1 MNSLMIAITCSALLI
16 LGMGCSRHK
25 VTHSHLTGGSGD
37 RQVVADVDGPAW
49 IGPGPDKFTIKIT
62 GHEIVIEKERLLLD
76 GKEQGKFPATATKF
90 ELVCTNATLT
100 VTADGA
106 EVLATTIGK

>member
-1 MNSLMIAITCSALLI
+1 MKHLMIVIMCGALLAVSN
-16 LGMGCSRHK
+16 GCKPKTVGTSR
-25 VTHSHLTGGSGD
+25 LTASAGGRD
-37 RQVVADVDGPAW
+37 IKATVDGPAW
-49 IGPGPDKFTIKIT
+49 VWPAEDKFTVKIT

-76 GKEQGKFPATATKF
+76 KKEVAKIPATATKF